1 MLCTLICPCKK
12 IRVRNGVMVRCKI
25 SRELKNQDQDGS
37 GGKTGFG
44 LVHRLAPR
52 LAVDHPNPVDTIEG
66 EQNNF

>member
-1 MLCTLICPCKK
+1 MQ
-12 IRVRNGVMVRCKI
+12 NQSGA
-25 SRELKNQDQDGS
+25 KNQDQDGS